1 MNRHA
6 QRRFLPA
13 RLEQRLVRRW
23 LPALFSLAVLGLF
36 AWLLPLWVEGLPA
49 WLARQ
54 QGFELRY
61 ASFHAD
67 PASGLY
73 VIERPE
79 VLRRGQ
85 VAFRAARL
93 SARLRLT
100 GLFSQDVQVE
110 EFLADAAEA
119 DWQLWRD
126 LRPQAGPARLRLR
139 VDLAR
144 LTGGVLRNVPHAPD
158 GQLPLRHLE
167 LRGLD
172 SAQAETPVQLLAVLA
187 QDGIE
192 AALSA
197 RAVPATG
204 GLEGRLALK
213 GLPLVWLNPW
223 LPPDVG
229 KARAGT
235 LDALLQVQATALA
248 AEGRQARISA
258 ITPLRLTGLEAVHAC
273 WQLRLPALQFSGE
286 AALLAA
292 TAWLKG
298 DIAAQARVRNLGCPG
313 VPAGDWQA
321 DGHLMVERQPGVARP
336 SLSYGGH
343 LQAAGLAGEWP
354 ALRIEQAM
362 VKARGEVRLL
372 PQPDGPAWLHLWG
385 RLDGDLRAVFRREQQ
400 DWLRLEAGGLSLGGN
415 LHLTPGAE
423 TALLLH
429 GDFSSAPARLDWPGL
444 NAPLVLQAAR
454 FQADDLL
461 YQRGAERSFSLT
473 QIGAEQFR
481 ITTSQAGTGQLQA
494 EQVLL
499 PGLQWRT
506 AEPLRIGQ
514 ARASGLEAEFE
525 RRADQ
530 GLRLL
535 PFAARSPGA
544 AAPPPALAI
553 ESVQLEQGG
562 RLWFSDPA
570 SGLRLPLDL
579 QSFRLDGLDFTRPEA
594 PARYALTATVEPA
607 GRVHLAGHLYP
618 GADWEVQAQL
628 QGLNLAALNPWLVA
642 RLGYR
647 LKGYYDLDADLGVAA
662 DGDLSGAAQL
672 IASQLQ
678 AEAQNEQAARTD
690 EQIGLSL
697 PAAIQLLA
705 DDDGEI
711 SLELP
716 ISGSLSE
723 PRLDYGDA
731 VSQAVSTSVKAGV
744 MLIWQPLGL
753 VMLTGKLAGKLF
765 SADLEAVPFAADSS
779 ALPARQQGRLHQLG
793 RTLEERRLRLR
804 VCGLAFS
811 SEAASL
817 AAERAQAVESV
828 LLASGLP
835 PEHLMLCE
843 PATQPMDERGPR
855 VELHLEPLPD

>member
-1 MNRHA
+1 M
-6 QRRFLPA
+6 
-13 RLEQRLVRRW
+13 RRW
-23 LPALFSLAVLGLF
+23 LPVLFGLLVLGLL
-36 AWLLPLWVEGLPA
+36 AGLLPLWLEGLPA

-61 ASFHAD
+61 ASFRAD

-79 VLRRGQ
+79 VLRHGQ

-93 SARLRLT
+93 SARLRLE
-100 GLFSQDVQVE
+100 GLLSQDVRVE

-126 LRPQAGPARLRLR
+126 VRPQAGPARLRLR

-144 LTGGVLRNVPHAPD
+144 LTGSVLRNVPQAPG
-158 GQLPLRHLE
+158 GQWQLRHLE
-167 LRGLD
+167 LRGFD
-172 SAQAETPVQLLAVLA
+172 SARPQAPVQLLAVLA
-187 QDGIE
+187 QEGAE

-204 GLEGRLALK
+204 QLEGRLALK
-213 GLPLVWLNPW
+213 GLPLGWLTPW
-223 LPPDVG
+223 LPPAAG
-229 KARAGT
+229 KVRAGS
-235 LDALLQVQATALA
+235 LDALLQVQGTKLA
-248 AEGRQARISA
+248 APDREVQVGT
-258 ITPLRLTGLEAVHAC
+258 ITPLRLAGADVAHAC
-273 WQLRLPALQFSGE
+273 WQLRLPALQFTGE
-286 AALLAA
+286 AGALAGVVR
-292 TAWLKG
+292 LKG
-298 DIAAQARVRNLGCPG
+298 DINAQARLRNPACPG
-313 VPAGDWQA
+313 VPAGEWRA
-321 DGHLMVERQPGVARP
+321 EGHLAMERQPGASWP

-343 LQAAGLAGEWP
+343 LQATGLAGEWP
-354 ALRIEQAM
+354 ALRVEPSALQ
-362 VKARGEVRLL
+362 ARGEVRVL

-385 RLDGDLRAVFRREQQ
+385 RVEGDLRAVFRREQQ

-423 TALLLH
+423 TAVLLH
-429 GDFSSAPARLDWPGL
+429 GDFSATPARLDWLDAPS
-444 NAPLVLQAAR
+444 PLVLQSAR

-461 YQRGAERSFSLT
+461 YQRGAARSFSLT
-473 QIGAEQFR
+473 RIGAEQFR
-481 ITTSQAGTGQLQA
+481 ITAPQSGPGQLQA
-494 EQVLL
+494 ERVLL

-514 ARASGLEAEFE
+514 ASASGLEAEFE

-535 PFAARSPGA
+535 PFAPRGPGTEA
-544 AAPPPALAI
+544 HRPALAI

-579 QSFRLDGLDFTRPEA
+579 QSFRLDGLDFTHPEA
-594 PARYALTATVEPA
+594 EARYSLAATVEPA
-607 GRVHLAGHLYP
+607 GRVQLSGHLHP
-618 GADWEVQAQL
+618 GADWQVQARL

-642 RLGYR
+642 RLGYS
-647 LKGYYDLDADLGVAA
+647 LEGYYDLDADLDVAA
-662 DGDLSGAAQL
+662 DGGLSGAAQL
-672 IASQLQ
+672 YASQLQ
-678 AEAQNEQAARTD
+678 AEPQNEQAARTD

-753 VMLTGKLAGKLF
+753 VVLTGKLAGKLF
-765 SADLEAVPFAADSS
+765 SADLDAVPFAPGSS
-779 ALPARQQGRLHQLG
+779 ALPARQQGRLLQLA

-804 VCGLAFS
+804 VCGLALG
-811 SEAASL
+811 SEAPPL
-817 AAERAQAVESV
+817 AAERAQAVEGV

-835 PEHLMLCE
+835 PEHLTLCE
-843 PATQPMDERGPR
+843 PAVQPMDERGPR